1 MAGKSRRR
9 SRSRRKPGREMP
21 LNRGAMLEREGVQK
35 KEMMSKKEMMQKKEQ
50 KKKGGC
56 LSFFVGICLI
66 LLAFSC
72 GMFFGW
78 YRWGRDIGSKVD
90 LAKIEVPDW
99 ITQDFIRE
107 NIYSRPATSRY
118 TVRDIVVHYVANP
131 GKTAAQNRSYFDGL
145 ADQKPGDNTESASS
159 HFIIGLDGEIIQCIP
174 LKEFAY
180 TSNYRNID
188 TISIECCHPDE
199 SGEFTEATYT
209 SLVKLTAWLCDE
221 LKISRSQVIRH
232 YDVSGKSCPK
242 YFVDHEEAWE
252 TFKKDVEEFDE
263 RY

>member
-1 MAGKSRRR
+1 MDGWKEQKAKQKPKKARKRDALKPGSDAGKGRR
-9 SRSRRKPGREMP
+9 
-21 LNRGAMLEREGVQK
+21 AK

-174 LKEFAY
+174 
-180 TSNYRNID
+180 
-188 TISIECCHPDE
+188 
-199 SGEFTEATYT
+199 
-209 SLVKLTAWLCDE
+209 
-221 LKISRSQVIRH
+221 
-232 YDVSGKSCPK
+232 
-242 YFVDHEEAWE
+242 
-252 TFKKDVEEFDE
+252 
-263 RY
+263 